1 MILSS
6 NLKKIISFV
15 AVCVVLLNAMALPVF
30 AVGEG
35 GDWGDGEWHEAYED
49 FSDAP
54 RYTESDL
61 VYTGDVTTN
70 VCTDFNL
77 IKMFGLDWTYD
88 NSVCYMSRPFQLR
101 KRWDQPSNIL
111 TQIGTDNAILKKM
124 FSRDYFESI
133 STSSYVTSNNIDI
146 SSYNV
151 YYTLRTSY
159 SSTREYGFLT
169 LDYWFVP
176 QNRYIAISNQNKEE
190 DGSGEVW
197 YGIWLSSE
205 NELDYN
211 YKDVFHATTQFRTES
226 GSLTSWSVGACDK
239 CFYDFLGMSHLNLV
253 ATNIPIFL
261 TKDSAKNHVM
271 TGKITEDPTNKIPNA
286 ENEKIGA
293 DAFYWDSLKCRLV
306 QVGGQYKAIFDYS
319 YSATDMVNNP
329 SEYHMNVDYTQT
341 YKYKLSSTSNVV
353 DDRYKQDSTALN
365 IGASP
370 GSITDA
376 FTEMNKSAYGTGTG
390 ILLWIGQGLADVF
403 GVDRDLTSITLYS
416 SYITVYVEL
425 VHVIDGGNG
434 LSVKDKVSSDIR
446 SFTFDALTLKSLDD
460 TSDIEPV
467 SQDKVEVTTKDTVD
481 SDGNVTDRTVTG
493 STVIN
498 NITNTVNN
506 YYYDSDGNKKESS
519 GSDTL
524 SDILST
530 LIKFIKTL
538 VTEGL
543 PAALEILQTLIKSL
557 SSMISSALDGLN
569 VGAGTTNGI
578 IAVLKCIPASC
589 WSLVVIAVIIL
600 VVVGVLKHIF

>member
-15 AVCVVLLNAMALPVF
+15 AVCVVLLNAMVLPVF

-54 RYTESDL
+54 RYTESEL

-211 YKDVFHATTQFRTES
+211 YKDVFHATTQFGTES

-403 GVDRDLTSITLYS
+403 GADRDLTSITLYS

>member
-15 AVCVVLLNAMALPVF
+15 AVCVVLLNAMVLPVF

-101 KRWDQPSNIL
+101 ERWNQPSNIL

-159 SSTREYGFLT
+159 SPTREYGFLT

-190 DGSGEVW
+190 DGSGELW

-205 NELDYN
+205 NKLDYN

-403 GVDRDLTSITLYS
+403 GVGRDLTSITLYS

>member
-15 AVCVVLLNAMALPVF
+15 AVCVVLLNAMVLPVF

-211 YKDVFHATTQFRTES
+211 YKDVFHATTQFGTES

-271 TGKITEDPTNKIPNA
+271 TGKITEDPANKIPNA

-403 GVDRDLTSITLYS
+403 GADRDLTSITLYS

>member
-15 AVCVVLLNAMALPVF
+15 AVCVVLLNAMVLPVF

-211 YKDVFHATTQFRTES
+211 YKDVFHATTQFGTES

-293 DAFYWDSLKCRLV
+293 DAFYWDSLKFRIV
-306 QVGGQYKAIFDYS
+306 Q
-319 YSATDMVNNP
+319 
-329 SEYHMNVDYTQT
+329 
-341 YKYKLSSTSNVV
+341 
-353 DDRYKQDSTALN
+353 
-365 IGASP
+365 
-370 GSITDA
+370 
-376 FTEMNKSAYGTGTG
+376 
-390 ILLWIGQGLADVF
+390 
-403 GVDRDLTSITLYS
+403 
-416 SYITVYVEL
+416 
-425 VHVIDGGNG
+425 
-434 LSVKDKVSSDIR
+434 
-446 SFTFDALTLKSLDD
+446 
-460 TSDIEPV
+460 
-467 SQDKVEVTTKDTVD
+467 
-481 SDGNVTDRTVTG
+481 
-493 STVIN
+493 
-498 NITNTVNN
+498 
-506 YYYDSDGNKKESS
+506 
-519 GSDTL
+519 
-524 SDILST
+524 
-530 LIKFIKTL
+530 LI
-538 VTEGL
+538 
-543 PAALEILQTLIKSL
+543 
-557 SSMISSALDGLN
+557 
-569 VGAGTTNGI
+569 
-578 IAVLKCIPASC
+578 
-589 WSLVVIAVIIL
+589 W
-600 VVVGVLKHIF
+600 

>member
-1 MILSS
+1 M
-6 NLKKIISFV
+6 
-15 AVCVVLLNAMALPVF
+15 
-30 AVGEG
+30 
-35 GDWGDGEWHEAYED
+35 
-49 FSDAP
+49 
-54 RYTESDL
+54 
-61 VYTGDVTTN
+61 
-70 VCTDFNL
+70 
-77 IKMFGLDWTYD
+77 
-88 NSVCYMSRPFQLR
+88 
-101 KRWDQPSNIL
+101 
-111 TQIGTDNAILKKM
+111 
-124 FSRDYFESI
+124 
-133 STSSYVTSNNIDI
+133 
-146 SSYNV
+146 
-151 YYTLRTSY
+151 
-159 SSTREYGFLT
+159 
-169 LDYWFVP
+169 
-176 QNRYIAISNQNKEE
+176 
-190 DGSGEVW
+190 
-197 YGIWLSSE
+197 
-205 NELDYN
+205 
-211 YKDVFHATTQFRTES
+211 
-226 GSLTSWSVGACDK
+226 
-239 CFYDFLGMSHLNLV
+239 
-253 ATNIPIFL
+253 
-261 TKDSAKNHVM
+261 
-271 TGKITEDPTNKIPNA
+271 
-286 ENEKIGA
+286 
-293 DAFYWDSLKCRLV
+293 
-306 QVGGQYKAIFDYS
+306 
-319 YSATDMVNNP
+319 
-329 SEYHMNVDYTQT
+329 
-341 YKYKLSSTSNVV
+341 
-353 DDRYKQDSTALN
+353 
-365 IGASP
+365 
-370 GSITDA
+370 
-376 FTEMNKSAYGTGTG
+376 
-390 ILLWIGQGLADVF
+390 F

>member
-15 AVCVVLLNAMALPVF
+15 AVCVVLLNAMVLPVF

-176 QNRYIAISNQNKEE
+176 RNRYIAISNQNKEE

-211 YKDVFHATTQFRTES
+211 YKDVFHATTQFGTES

-403 GVDRDLTSITLYS
+403 GADRDLTSITLYS

>member
-15 AVCVVLLNAMALPVF
+15 AVCVVLLNAMVLPVF

-101 KRWDQPSNIL
+101 ERWNQPSNIL

-159 SSTREYGFLT
+159 SPTREYGFLT

-390 ILLWIGQGLADVF
+390 VLLWIGQGLADVF

-530 LIKFIKTL
+530 FIKFIKTL

>member
-15 AVCVVLLNAMALPVF
+15 AVCVVLLNAMVLPVF

-101 KRWDQPSNIL
+101 ERWNQPSNIL

-159 SSTREYGFLT
+159 SPTREYGFLT

-306 QVGGQYKAIFDYS
+306 QVGGQYKAIFNYS

-557 SSMISSALDGLN
+557 SSMISSTLDGLN

>member
-15 AVCVVLLNAMALPVF
+15 AVCVVLLNAMVLPVF

-205 NELDYN
+205 DELDYN
-211 YKDVFHATTQFRTES
+211 YKDVFHATTQFGTES

-403 GVDRDLTSITLYS
+403 GADRDLTSITLYS

>member
-15 AVCVVLLNAMALPVF
+15 AVCVVLLNAMVLPVF

-159 SSTREYGFLT
+159 SSTKEYGFLT

-293 DAFYWDSLKCRLV
+293 DAFYWDSLKCRLA

-530 LIKFIKTL
+530 FIKFIKTL

>member
-159 SSTREYGFLT
+159 SPTGEYGFLT

-538 VTEGL
+538 VAEGL

>member
-15 AVCVVLLNAMALPVF
+15 AVCVVLLNAMVLPVF

-133 STSSYVTSNNIDI
+133 STSSYLTSNNIDI
-146 SSYNV
+146 FSYNV

-176 QNRYIAISNQNKEE
+176 QNRYIAISNQNKAE

-403 GVDRDLTSITLYS
+403 GADRDLTSITLYS

-557 SSMISSALDGLN
+557 SSMISSSLDGLN

>member
-15 AVCVVLLNAMALPVF
+15 AVCVVLLNAMVLPVF

-101 KRWDQPSNIL
+101 KRWNQPSNIL

-159 SSTREYGFLT
+159 SPTREYGFLT

-319 YSATDMVNNP
+319 YSATDMVSNP

>member
-15 AVCVVLLNAMALPVF
+15 AVCVVLLNAMVLPVF

-600 VVVGVLKHIF
+600 VVIGVLKHIF

>member
-15 AVCVVLLNAMALPVF
+15 AVCVVLLNAMVLPVF

-176 QNRYIAISNQNKEE
+176 RNRYIAISNQNKEE

-211 YKDVFHATTQFRTES
+211 YKDVFHATTQFGTES

-403 GVDRDLTSITLYS
+403 GADIDLTSITLYS

>member
-15 AVCVVLLNAMALPVF
+15 AVCVVLLNAMVLPVF

-211 YKDVFHATTQFRTES
+211 YKDVFHATTQFGTES

-403 GVDRDLTSITLYS
+403 GADRDLTSITLYS

>member
-15 AVCVVLLNAMALPVF
+15 AVCVVLLNAMVLPVF

-176 QNRYIAISNQNKEE
+176 RNRYIAISNQNKEE

-211 YKDVFHATTQFRTES
+211 YKDVFHATTQFGTES

-403 GVDRDLTSITLYS
+403 GADRDLTSITLYS

-578 IAVLKCIPASC
+578 MAVLKCIPASC

>member
-15 AVCVVLLNAMALPVF
+15 AVCVVLLNAMVLPVF
-30 AVGEG
+30 AAGEG

-133 STSSYVTSNNIDI
+133 STSSYLTSNNIDI
-146 SSYNV
+146 FSYNV

-159 SSTREYGFLT
+159 SPTREYGFLT

-176 QNRYIAISNQNKEE
+176 QNRYIAISNQNKAE

-403 GVDRDLTSITLYS
+403 GADRDLTSITLYS

>member
-15 AVCVVLLNAMALPVF
+15 AVCVVLLNAMVLPVF

-319 YSATDMVNNP
+319 YSATDMVNNS

-530 LIKFIKTL
+530 FIKFIKTL

-600 VVVGVLKHIF
+600 VVIGVLKHIF

>member
-15 AVCVVLLNAMALPVF
+15 AVCVVLLNAMVLPVF

-211 YKDVFHATTQFRTES
+211 YKDVFHATTQFGTES

-353 DDRYKQDSTALN
+353 DDRYKQDSTALS

-403 GVDRDLTSITLYS
+403 GADRDLTSITLYS

>member
-15 AVCVVLLNAMALPVF
+15 AVCVVLLNAMVLPVF

-133 STSSYVTSNNIDI
+133 STSSYLTSNNIDI
-146 SSYNV
+146 FSYNV

-159 SSTREYGFLT
+159 SPTREYGFLT

-176 QNRYIAISNQNKEE
+176 QNRYIAISNQNKAE

-403 GVDRDLTSITLYS
+403 GADRDLTSITLYS